1 MDPLSGTSESESLEV
16 ISDHWVP
23 VHVGKDIPVPPGVSS
38 FKQWA
43 ATLVTMPIFRSQKWT
58 FGEILDQG
66 RSTKEIRNYLQWLHR
81 TYASETNLQTE
92 IVGGRLVFVHAITC
106 QAVDLALFMEA
117 CDYEGE
123 LEAINAEK
131 CGYSRQF
138 KE

>member
-1 MDPLSGTSESESLEV
+1 MGSYTGHNADFPVTEMDL
-16 ISDHWVP
+16 
-23 VHVGKDIPVPPGVSS
+23 
-38 FKQWA
+38 
-43 ATLVTMPIFRSQKWT
+43 RR
-58 FGEILDQG
+58 ILDQG
-66 RSTKEIRNYLQWLHR
+66 RSTKEIRKYLQWLHR

-106 QAVDLALFMEA
+106 QAVGLALFMEA

-123 LEAINAEK
+123 LEAIYAEK